1 MYPKIE
7 VHFRKG
13 GEKIMTLAVTAS
25 GNFDNKKSPSG
36 LRKHMEHDN
45 KLNHT
50 NQYLNTETSKELRK
64 FNRHKILIDYQKFT
78 EKTFAEFVKQHDE
91 NTLDKR
97 KKFGSVKRFLQVD
110 NQGKQRKNSPAQMYV
125 EKLADEKTYWTFEKE
140 LEQKVKKAKFV
151 NGPNKG
157 KNPNNKQAQGIALT
171 VIANGLQKYA
181 DDFNKRNSNIKM
193 FEYWVH
199 MDEKGAA
206 HLHAVTMPVS
216 QPKGKTKTGKVK
228 KPSWSLNR
236 ALGEQYGNFGKNK
249 ENLKKFRKQED
260 QALIDCMNKV
270 LEKQLGLKNSFKL
283 IRKTEKDQSL
293 EVGQDHEVYKAK
305 MAKIAELDKKIAAKQ
320 AEKVSLEKQNNLAK
334 KEKETAEKARD
345 QALKDQAQ
353 AEETKRKAQEEIEKA
368 NQRLKKREEEVKRK
382 EKNFDTRE
390 KDYNAKIIA
399 DKKKIDS
406 QTDKIADLENGIV
419 ARQDLSDSL
428 DDDIAEKT
436 DLINKLDEESQNL
449 QDSVAVSTSLS
460 SDAEKKRLK
469 KQKELADLQKKIKEQ
484 KEKSKNFEKQ
494 ISFAKK
500 LKSVWVASATVFFE
514 ECDDKSIDAYKPK
527 DLGGVWYSKQLP
539 KYKNSDLKVSQLKA
553 LGKYQD
559 PFEDTIDGKPKS
571 SLQNI
576 VDTAKKAL
584 KKPHVF
590 INAVKKALKKAA
602 DLLEDNTLK
611 KDVEKFDSLDVNPA
625 KANLDIMKYNQ
636 KQNEER
642 RQREDG
648 ALKLKPTTTRPSFTI
663 GDRTKNPQKENN
675 HEQNFDF

>member
-1 MYPKIE
+1 
-7 VHFRKG
+7 
-13 GEKIMTLAVTAS
+13 MTLAVTAS

-50 NQYLNTETSKELRK
+50 NSYLNTETSKDLRK
-64 FNRHKILIDYQKFT
+64 FNRHKILIDYEKFT

-140 LEQKVKKAKFV
+140 LEQKVKKARFTS
-151 NGPNKG
+151 GPNKG
-157 KNPNNKQAQGIALT
+157 KNPTADQAQGIALT
-171 VIANGLQKYA
+171 VIANGLRKYA
-181 DDFNKRNSNIKM
+181 DEFNQRNSNIKM

-206 HLHAVTMPVS
+206 HLHAVTMPIS

-228 KPSWSLNR
+228 KTSWSLNR

-260 QALIDCMNKV
+260 QALIDCMNEV
-270 LEKQLGLKNSFKL
+270 LEKQLGLKNTFKL

-305 MAKIAELDKKIAAKQ
+305 MEKIAELDKEIATKQ
-320 AEKVSLEKQNNLAK
+320 AEKANLEKQNTSYQAQASVAK

-345 QALKDQAQ
+345 QALKDQVQ
-353 AEETKRKAQEEIEKA
+353 AQEKTEKV
-368 NQRLKKREEEVKRK
+368 NQNLKKRETIVAGK
-382 EKNFDTRE
+382 EKDLALREEKVKQKE
-390 KDYNAKIIA
+390 KDYNAKIEVN
-399 DKKKIDS
+399 KRKIDG
-406 QTDKIADLENGIV
+406 QLDKIADLENGIV

-428 DDDIAEKT
+428 DADITEKT
-436 DLINKLDEESQNL
+436 KLINKLDEESQNL
-449 QDSVAVSTSLS
+449 QDTIAVSTSLS
-460 SDAEKKRLK
+460 TEAEKKRLK
-469 KQKELADLQKKIKEQ
+469 KQKELADFQKQIKEQ

-514 ECDDKSIDAYKPK
+514 ECAGNKSADKYKPK

-571 SLQNI
+571 SLQNV
-576 VDTAKKAL
+576 VDTAKKTL
-584 KKPHVF
+584 KKPHIF
-590 INAVKKALKKAA
+590 ISAVKKALKKAA
-602 DLLEDNTLK
+602 DLLEDKTFK
-611 KDVEKFDSLDVNPA
+611 KDIESFDSLDVNPA
-625 KANLDIMKYNQ
+625 KANLDVMKYNR
-636 KQNEER
+636 KQFEER
-642 RQREDG
+642 RQREDE
-648 ALKLKPTTTRPSFTI
+648 ALKLKPARPSFSI
-663 GDRTKNPQKENN
+663 GARTKTPQKENN
-675 HEQNFDF
+675 HDQDFDF

>member
-1 MYPKIE
+1 
-7 VHFRKG
+7 
-13 GEKIMTLAVTAS
+13 MTLAVTAS

-50 NQYLNTETSKELRK
+50 NSYLNTETSKDLRK
-64 FNRHKILIDYQKFT
+64 FNRHKILIDYKKFT
-78 EKTFAEFVKQHDE
+78 EKTFADFVKQHDE

-110 NQGKQRKNSPAQMYV
+110 NQGKQRRNSPAQMYV

-140 LEQKVKKAKFV
+140 LEQKVKKAKFTS
-151 NGPNKG
+151 GPNKG
-157 KNPNNKQAQGIALT
+157 KNPTAEQAQGIALT
-171 VIANGLQKYA
+171 VIANGLRKYA
-181 DDFNKRNSNIKM
+181 NEFNQRNSNIKM

-206 HLHAVTMPVS
+206 HLHAVTMPIS
-216 QPKGKTKTGKVK
+216 QPKGKTKTGKAK

-270 LEKQLGLKNSFKL
+270 LEKQLGLKNTFKL

-305 MAKIAELDKKIAAKQ
+305 MKKIAELDKEIATKQ
-320 AEKVSLEKQNNLAK
+320 TEKANLEKQNTSYQAQANIAK
-334 KEKETAEKARD
+334 KEKETAEKARN

-353 AEETKRKAQEEIEKA
+353 AEETKRKAQEETEK
-368 NQRLKKREEEVKRK
+368 VKQK
-382 EKNFDTRE
+382 EKG
-390 KDYNAKIIA
+390 YNAKIKA
-399 DKKKIDS
+399 NQNKIDS

-436 DLINKLDEESQNL
+436 NFISKLDEESQNL
-449 QDSVAVSTSLS
+449 QDTIAVSTSIS
-460 SDAEKKRLK
+460 NEIEKKRLK
-469 KQKELADLQKKIKEQ
+469 KQKELAILQKQIKDQ

-494 ISFAKK
+494 LGFAKK
-500 LKSVWVASATVFFE
+500 LKTVWVASATVFFE
-514 ECDDKSIDAYKPK
+514 ECADNKSADKYKPK
-527 DLGGVWYSKQLP
+527 DLGDPWYSRQLP
-539 KYKNSDLKVSQLKA
+539 KYKNADLKISQLKA

-559 PFEDTIDGKPKS
+559 PSEYTIDDKPKS
-571 SLQNI
+571 SLQNV

-584 KKPHVF
+584 KKPHIF

-602 DLLEDNTLK
+602 DLLEDKALK
-611 KDVEKFDSLDVNPA
+611 KDVESFDSLDVNPA

-636 KQNEER
+636 KQSEER
-642 RQREDG
+642 RQREDE
-648 ALKLKPTTTRPSFTI
+648 ALKMKPVRPSFSI
-663 GDRTKNPQKENN
+663 DNRTKTPQKENN
-675 HEQNFDF
+675 HNQDFDF

>member
-1 MYPKIE
+1 
-7 VHFRKG
+7 
-13 GEKIMTLAVTAS
+13 MTLAVTAS

-50 NQYLNTETSKELRK
+50 NSYLNTETSKDLRK
-64 FNRHKILIDYQKFT
+64 FNRHKILIDYEKFT
-78 EKTFAEFVKQHDE
+78 EKTFADFVKQHDE

-140 LEQKVKKAKFV
+140 LEQKVKKARFTS
-151 NGPNKG
+151 GPNKG
-157 KNPNNKQAQGIALT
+157 KNPTAEQAQGIALT
-171 VIANGLQKYA
+171 VIANGLRKYA
-181 DDFNKRNSNIKM
+181 DEFNQRNSNIKM

-206 HLHAVTMPVS
+206 HLHAVTMPIS

-260 QALIDCMNKV
+260 QALIDCMNEV
-270 LEKQLGLKNSFKL
+270 LEKQLGLKNTFKL

-305 MAKIAELDKKIAAKQ
+305 MEKIAELDKEIATKQ
-320 AEKVSLEKQNNLAK
+320 AKKANLEKQNTSYQAQANIAK
-334 KEKETAEKARD
+334 KEKETAEKARN
-345 QALKDQAQ
+345 QALKDQAR
-353 AEETKRKAQEEIEKA
+353 AEETKRKAQEETEK
-368 NQRLKKREEEVKRK
+368 VKQK
-382 EKNFDTRE
+382 EKG
-390 KDYNAKIIA
+390 YNAKIKA
-399 DKKKIDS
+399 NQNKIDS
-406 QTDKIADLENGIV
+406 QTDKIADLENGII

-428 DDDIAEKT
+428 DDDINEKT
-436 DLINKLDEESQNL
+436 KFINKLDEESQNL
-449 QDSVAVSTSLS
+449 QDTIAVSTSIS
-460 SDAEKKRLK
+460 NEIEKKRLK
-469 KQKELADLQKKIKEQ
+469 KQKELAILQKQVKEQ

-494 ISFAKK
+494 LGFAKK
-500 LKSVWVASATVFFE
+500 LKTVWVESATIFFE

-539 KYKNSDLKVSQLKA
+539 KYKNADLKVSQLKA

-576 VDTAKKAL
+576 VDTAKEAL
-584 KKPHVF
+584 KKPHIF
-590 INAVKKALKKAA
+590 IKAVKKALKKAA
-602 DLLEDNTLK
+602 DLLEDKAFK
-611 KDVEKFDSLDVNPA
+611 KDVESFDSLDVNSAEA
-625 KANLDIMKYNQ
+625 KLDVMKYNQ

-642 RQREDG
+642 RQREDE
-648 ALKLKPTTTRPSFTI
+648 ALKMKPARPSFSI
-663 GDRTKNPQKENN
+663 DNRTKTPQKENN
-675 HEQNFDF
+675 HNQDFDF

>member
-1 MYPKIE
+1 
-7 VHFRKG
+7 
-13 GEKIMTLAVTAS
+13 MTLAVTAS

-50 NQYLNTETSKELRK
+50 NSYLNTRESKELRK
-64 FNRHKILIDYQKFT
+64 FNRHKILIDYQDFT
-78 EKTFAEFVKQHDE
+78 EKTFADFVKQHDE
-91 NTLDKR
+91 RTLDKR

-110 NQGKQRKNSPAQMYV
+110 NQGKQRRNSPAQMYV

-140 LEQKVKKAKFV
+140 LEQKVKKARFTS
-151 NGPNKG
+151 GPNKG
-157 KNPNNKQAQGIALT
+157 KNPTAEQAQGIALT
-171 VIANGLQKYA
+171 VIANGLRKYA
-181 DDFNKRNSNIKM
+181 DEFNQRNSNIKM

-206 HLHAVTMPVS
+206 HLHAVTMPIS

-249 ENLKKFRKQED
+249 ENLRKFRKQED

-270 LEKQLGLKNSFKL
+270 LEKQLGLKNAFKL

-305 MAKIAELDKKIAAKQ
+305 MEKIAELDKEIATKQ
-320 AEKVSLEKQNNLAK
+320 AEKANLEKQNTSYQAQANIAK

-353 AEETKRKAQEEIEKA
+353 AEEAKRKAQKEAEKA
-368 NQRLKKREEEVKRK
+368 SQKLKKRETIVAGK
-382 EKNFDTRE
+382 EKDLALHEEKVKQKE
-390 KDYNAKIIA
+390 KDYNAKIEVN
-399 DKKKIDS
+399 KKKIDG
-406 QTDKIADLENGIV
+406 QLDKIADLENGIT

-428 DDDIAEKT
+428 DDDINEKT
-436 DLINKLDEESQNL
+436 KLINRLDEESQNL

-460 SDAEKKRLK
+460 NEAEKKRLK
-469 KQKELADLQKKIKEQ
+469 KQKELAELQKQIKEQ

-494 ISFAKK
+494 LGFAKK
-500 LKSVWVASATVFFE
+500 LKTVWVESATVFFE
-514 ECDDKSIDAYKPK
+514 ECDDKSTDMYKPK
-527 DLGGVWYSKQLP
+527 DLGGVWYNKQLP
-539 KYKNSDLKVSQLKA
+539 RYKNTNLKISQLKA

-559 PFEDTIDGKPKS
+559 PFEETVDGKPKS
-571 SLQNI
+571 SLQNALE
-576 VDTAKKAL
+576 TAKKAL
-584 KKPHVF
+584 KKPHIF

-602 DLLEDNTLK
+602 DLLEDKNLK
-611 KDVEKFDSLDVNPA
+611 KDVESFDSLDVNPA
-625 KANLDIMKYNQ
+625 EAKLDVMKYNR
-636 KQNEER
+636 KQFEER
-642 RQREDG
+642 RQREDE
-648 ALKLKPTTTRPSFTI
+648 ALKLKPTRPSFTI
-663 GDRTKNPQKENN
+663 GDRNKTPQKENN
-675 HEQNFDF
+675 HNQDFDF

>member
-1 MYPKIE
+1 
-7 VHFRKG
+7 
-13 GEKIMTLAVTAS
+13 MTLAVTAS

-50 NQYLNTETSKELRK
+50 NSYLNTRESKELRK

-78 EKTFAEFVKQHDE
+78 EKTFANFVKQHDE
-91 NTLDKR
+91 NALDKR
-97 KKFGSVKRFLQVD
+97 KMFGSVKRFLQVD
-110 NQGKQRKNSPAQMYV
+110 NQGKKRKNSPAQMYV

-140 LEQKVKKAKFV
+140 LEQKIKKAKFV

-181 DDFNKRNSNIKM
+181 DDFNERNSNIKM

-206 HLHAVTMPVS
+206 HLHAVTMPIS

-260 QALIDCMNKV
+260 QALIDCMNRV

-283 IRKTEKDQSL
+283 VRKTEKDQSL

-305 MAKIAELDKKIAAKQ
+305 MAKIAELDKKIATKQ
-320 AEKVSLEKQNNLAK
+320 AEKVSLEKQNDVAK

-353 AEETKRKAQEEIEKA
+353 AEEAKRKAQKEAEKA
-368 NQRLKKREEEVKRK
+368 NQALEKRENIVAGK
-382 EKNFDTRE
+382 EKDLALREEKVKQKEKSFDARE
-390 KDYNAKIIA
+390 KDYSAKIKA
-399 DKKKIDS
+399 HQKKIDS
-406 QTDKIADLENGIV
+406 QTDKIADLENSIV

-460 SDAEKKRLK
+460 NEAEKKRLK
-469 KQKELADLQKKIKEQ
+469 KQKELADLQKQLKEQ

-494 ISFAKK
+494 LGFAKK
-500 LKSVWVASATVFFE
+500 FKTVWVASATVFFE
-514 ECDDKSIDAYKPK
+514 ECDTDSADKYKPK
-527 DLGGVWYSKQLP
+527 DLGGAWYSKQLP

-559 PFEDTIDGKPKS
+559 PFEDTIDGNPKS

-584 KKPHVF
+584 KKPHIF
-590 INAVKKALKKAA
+590 INAVKKALKKVA
-602 DLLEDNTLK
+602 DLLEDETFK
-611 KDVEKFDSLDVNPA
+611 KDVESFDSLDVNPA
-625 KANLDIMKYNQ
+625 KAKFDVMKYNR
-636 KQNEER
+636 KRFEER
-642 RQREDG
+642 RQREDE
-648 ALKLKPTTTRPSFTI
+648 ALKLKPTRPSFSI
-663 GDRTKNPQKENN
+663 GDRTKTPQKENN
-675 HEQNFDF
+675 HNQDFDF